1 MNEGNAQTSS
11 SAKLTVYKC
20 PSCSGAV
27 RFDATTGKLAC
38 RWCGN
43 EYAAGQLEV
52 KEVSSELNGYECP
65 ECGAELMMD
74 DFMASITC
82 PYCGN
87 NEVAPRRFDGVFKP
101 DRIIPFKV
109 TKRRA
114 LECYEEM
121 LAQKDYLP
129 DDYAQEAQITSVQG
143 TYVPFWLGAGVVD
156 FDFTW
161 WCTDGA
167 GKNSS
172 SCHRRRVGTFAFSS
186 VPADGSERMRDD
198 LMDSVEPYDH
208 GELVP
213 YSPDFLPGFL
223 AERFTVGSEDV
234 AGRIDR
240 RVKNSA
246 LHAAAE
252 TIESKWKN
260 RFPDEKRS
268 RATVA
273 FGDCELALLPVWLI
287 VVVYKGVKYHVG
299 VNGQTGKVAVNLPID
314 PGKQG
319 KKTRK
324 STVSDILMTLSVI
337 AFAII
342 LVLVIGI
349 SSGSF
354 EGVDLLHPNWSA
366 LDGGEIAFVAAIA
379 VAFLGMLVLFAAG
392 AYIRAKREVKDSMH
406 NVAEAQ
412 DADDFIEEGNLSL
425 SFSGNKKGP
434 RQEQDNWPV

>member
-1 MNEGNAQTSS
+1 MLFS
-11 SAKLTVYKC
+11 KLPPFSVTTFATVYTEPPK
-20 PSCSGAV
+20 PLPVV
-27 RFDATTGKLAC
+27 RQALKVVPVMVA
-38 RWCGN
+38 
-43 EYAAGQLEV
+43 EV
-52 KEVSSELNGYECP
+52 
-65 ECGAELMMD
+65 
-74 DFMASITC
+74 
-82 PYCGN
+82 
-87 NEVAPRRFDGVFKP
+87 
-101 DRIIPFKV
+101 
-109 TKRRA
+109 
-114 LECYEEM
+114 
-121 LAQKDYLP
+121 
-129 DDYAQEAQITSVQG
+129 
-143 TYVPFWLGAGVVD
+143 
-156 FDFTW
+156 
-161 WCTDGA
+161 
-167 GKNSS
+167 
-172 SCHRRRVGTFAFSS
+172 
-186 VPADGSERMRDD
+186 
-198 LMDSVEPYDH
+198 
-208 GELVP
+208 
-213 YSPDFLPGFL
+213 
-223 AERFTVGSEDV
+223 
-234 AGRIDR
+234 
-240 RVKNSA
+240 
-246 LHAAAE
+246 
-252 TIESKWKN
+252 
-260 RFPDEKRS
+260 
-268 RATVA
+268 
-273 FGDCELALLPVWLI
+273 LPVWLI

-342 LVLVIGI
+342 LVFVIGF